1 MTLLY
6 RFGWSFIALLFHY
19 LKGRGLF
26 YTHFLCNDRTTAYIL
41 SFSELGLRVCDQAR
55 VLKGDSEASL
65 LGTAVVAF
73 TTRKSVVYANSLT
86 DFMNDEDIKLVQLE

>member
-1 MTLLY
+1 MYT
-6 RFGWSFIALLFHY
+6 ALIF
-19 LKGRGLF
+19 R
-26 YTHFLCNDRTTAYIL
+26 A
-41 SFSELGLRVCDQAR
+41 CDQAR

-73 TTRKSVVYANSLT
+73 ATRKSVVCANSLT